1 MQIVLNIGRVG
12 IHVVLFLLK
21 IKFCK
26 APHFCAAI
34 DSQNGKIGLI
44 CFIKFSPRLLIW
56 KSRKF
61 ELAE

>member
-26 APHFCAAI
+26 APHICAAI

-44 CFIKFSPRLLIW
+44 CFMTFFNLEIAKI
-56 KSRKF
+56 
-61 ELAE
+61 